1 MKTKKKLLN
10 LLKRKHYINN
20 LALICIFILLAI
32 NVLQIALKGVNNHRY
47 IYVNMYDENGT
58 SEKCY
63 YDTKTRD
70 LRCFIPVKVKQYIKE
85 K

>member
-1 MKTKKKLLN
+1 MN
-10 LLKRKHYINN
+10 IVNILKRKHYINN

-32 NVLQIALKGVNNHRY
+32 NVLQIVLKQVNKHRY
-47 IYVNMYDENGT
+47 LYVNMYDENGA
-58 SEKCY
+58 SENCY

-70 LRCFIPVKVKQYIKE
+70 LRCFIPVKVKQFSKE

>member
-1 MKTKKKLLN
+1 MKKKFKN
-10 LLKRKHYINN
+10 LLKRKHYIND
-20 LALICIFILLAI
+20 LALIGIFILLTI
-32 NVLQIALKGVNNHRY
+32 NVVLVVLNKVNKHKYVYVDMYESTGV
-47 IYVNMYDENGT
+47 

-70 LRCFIPVKVKQYIKE
+70 LRCMIPVKVQQYTEE

>member
-1 MKTKKKLLN
+1 MN
-10 LLKRKHYINN
+10 MINILKRKHYISNF
-20 LALICIFILLAI
+20 ALILIFILLSI
-32 NVLQIALKGVNNHRY
+32 NVVQIVLKQVNKHRY
-47 IYVNMYDENGT
+47 IYVNMYDENGI

-70 LRCFIPVKVKQYIKE
+70 LRCFIPVKVKQYIEE

>member
-1 MKTKKKLLN
+1 MSII
-10 LLKRKHYINN
+10 LKRKHYINN
-20 LALICIFILLAI
+20 LALIGIFILLTI
-32 NVLQIALKGVNNHRY
+32 NVLQIVLKGINKHRY
-47 IYVNMYDENGT
+47 LYVNMYDENGA

>member
-1 MKTKKKLLN
+1 MN
-10 LLKRKHYINN
+10 LINILKRKHYISN

-32 NVLQIALKGVNNHRY
+32 NVAQIALKQLNKHRY
-47 IYVNMYDENGT
+47 IYVNMYDENGA

-70 LRCFIPVKVKQYIKE
+70 LRCFIPVKVKQYIEE